1 MCACV
6 NELVCLGIC
15 SVWLLPMWPI
25 MLLIYIW
32 LKCSHKNLSSN
43 TAWKQFS
50 IDTRVAEWVR
60 NQELTIPKIYM
71 AKVRFPHNES
81 WSELSV
87 FYAALLCVHSMMQLE
102 KTNK

>member
-6 NELVCLGIC
+6 NELVCLGMC
-15 SVWLLPMWPI
+15 SVWLQPMWPI

-60 NQELTIPKIYM
+60 NQELTLQFLRPTWQRSDFHTM
-71 AKVRFPHNES
+71 SPGQS
-81 WSELSV
+81 SV
-87 FYAALLCVHSMMQLE
+87 FFMPHCYVYTQ
-102 KTNK
+102 